1 MLKLPLTR
9 QELLDAEKLIFA
21 SAMFETAN
29 AYHSGKLSSLLP
41 ERKGPL
47 IITRGRLGEAGL
59 SGVLGV
65 DALPILM
72 PSSRA
77 AELVMWRAHIGY
89 SGVLHRS
96 VSQTL
101 AISRT
106 CAWIVKGKNLSKKV
120 CFECMVC
127 RIERKKLSS
136 QRMALYKEES
146 LQVCRPWTNIS
157 LDFAGPVLI
166 KGDVNL

>member
-1 MLKLPLTR
+1 MPKTHQVILDILNKNNSMESRKRVLAVVLRGWNFGKDLVLLKRPLTR
-9 QELLDAEKLIFA
+9 QELLEAEKIIFA

-29 AYHSGKLSSLLP
+29 AFHAGKLSSLLP

-47 IITRGRLGEAGL
+47 IVTRGRLGEAGL
-59 SGVLGV
+59 SRVLGV

-101 AISRT
+101 AMSRT
-106 CAWIVKGKNLSKKV
+106 CA
-120 CFECMVC
+120 
-127 RIERKKLSS
+127 
-136 QRMALYKEES
+136 
-146 LQVCRPWTNIS
+146 
-157 LDFAGPVLI
+157 
-166 KGDVNL
+166 